1 MAASI
6 QKPVLLTP
14 DDQIELSNAQ
24 DQPRDS
30 VQMIRWLP
38 GNRSTIFACG
48 GWDGKL
54 RIYEVTKKS
63 YGNSAQIEQRCVV
76 NVQIPIIC
84 LEWVGDKQL
93 YVGTVDSRILEVD
106 VSNGKIGEFA
116 KPSSP
121 VQEIKLFDDRD
132 SPAVLFFHLD
142 DRLTVYFPKN
152 TGNKVMD
159 VKFAARITAA
169 DLVKDVVVVC
179 FDNCKILV
187 CRVKDLEK
195 TNQNY
200 VDSPLGKESKLN
212 HASLKHDASGFVVST
227 VDGRVCYMTISG
239 SSYSNTLGTKSEIVF
254 RAFKAVASNSQS
266 KPDIMNMATS
276 IQFSPNPAR
285 QNSFISTS
293 TNGLFVMWHCELK
306 ESLLEFHHKDGNDI
320 STARVNQDISL
331 LAIAEG
337 YSWSKG
343 ITGVSKVNY
352 SPKIS
357 VFTLE
362 EPLRIRSNNL
372 V

>member
-1 MAASI
+1 MLRSG
-6 QKPVLLTP
+6 
-14 DDQIELSNAQ
+14 DQIELSNAQ

-152 TGNKVMD
+152 TSNKVMD

-276 IQFSPNPAR
+276 MQFCY
-285 QNSFISTS
+285 NSVNYDCFMSTS
-293 TNGLFVMWHCELK
+293 SGGELK
-306 ESLLEFHHKDGNDI
+306 VWDVASRQDQISYDTEKNCDI
-320 STARVNQDISL
+320 SAARANQDFSL
-331 LAIAEG
+331 IAFAVG
-337 YSWSKG
+337 YSWNMG
-343 ITGVSKVNY
+343 ITGLAKVNF
-352 SPKIS
+352 SPKVS
-357 VFTLE
+357 VFAIDEGTLG
-362 EPLRIRSNNL
+362 RRR
-372 V
+372 